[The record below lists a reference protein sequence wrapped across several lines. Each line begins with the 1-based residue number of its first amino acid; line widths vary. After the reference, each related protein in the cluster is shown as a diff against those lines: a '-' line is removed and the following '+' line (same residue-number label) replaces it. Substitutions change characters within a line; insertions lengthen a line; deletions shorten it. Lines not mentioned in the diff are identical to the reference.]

1 MKFVYIVGIS
11 SIVMAQAFAG
21 TNETNANANNQVPVA
36 IAKFVPRPPKKL
48 LDPIMIVMNQALCEN
63 PTCTVRTEFACNT
76 AYKTLKELPSMK
88 EDKALVI
95 EKVHSILASLKQ
107 FFKLIHNFK
116 AWIEP
121 LLEESLLSN
130 LQGKEREAL
139 KQQSVLMGFIAAKAE
154 EKDSYFE
161 HRVQTKEALEN
172 LCNEFIIFFADLTE
186 SLSPE
191 ARNEYLK
198 VRAQFVKKSK

>member
-11 SIVMAQAFAG
+11 SIVIAQACAE
-21 TNETNANANNQVPVA
+21 TNEANTVNNQVPGA
-36 IAKFVPRPPKKL
+36 IAKFTPRAPKKL
-48 LDPIMIVMNQALCEN
+48 LEAIMTVMNQALYEN

-88 EDKALVI
+88 EDKAIVG
-95 EKVHSILASLKQ
+95 EKVRSILASLKQ

-121 LLEESLLSN
+121 LLEESLLGN

-154 EKDSYFE
+154 EKDNYFE

-172 LCNEFIIFFADLTE
+172 LCNEFIVFFGRKGPF
-186 SLSPE
+186 SLFAKLRSTK
-191 ARNEYLK
+191 NTC
-198 VRAQFVKKSK
+198 RAY